1 MKWFRMYGEFAN
13 DPKVQAMPE
22 NMQRRLVMLFCMQ
35 SNDDLDNATDD
46 EILCLLRISKA
57 EFKKTKQL
65 FIDKGFINERW
76 QLINWGKRQ
85 FESDS
90 STDRSKRCREK
101 KKTVDA
107 TLQEQQKN
115 VDATPPDTDTDTDTE
130 LSSSYNPSLP
140 EKPDDDA
147 AKVYQAWE
155 NGIGMINGTLKE
167 FLDDASKTYS
177 PVWVIEA
184 IKEAVRYGANTFSY
198 VDTVLRGWKIYGF
211 KSDKPRAAP
220 NKPKPKLK
228 VVGEDYVDLRY

>member
-1 MKWFRMYGEFAN
+1 VKWFRMYGEFAN

-115 VDATPPDTDTDTDTE
+115 VDVTSPESDTDTDTE

-147 AKVYQAWE
+147 AKVYTSYQNE
-155 NGIGMINGTLKE
+155 IGLISPLTKD
-167 FLDDASKTYS
+167 FLSDALGEY
-177 PVWVIEA
+177 PANWILAAIE
-184 IKEAVRYGANTFSY
+184 EAVTHNARSFKYI
-198 VDTVLRGWKIYGF
+198 DTVLKNWKNNGF
-211 KSDKPRAAP
+211 KIKPARDAP
-220 NKPKPKLK
+220 GAYGGGLPLA
-228 VVGEDYVDLRY
+228 